1 MKNARLSRTSLSRKA
16 PAVKAG
22 AAPVRRVE
30 TTRRAILDATR
41 QMLRE
46 RGYSG
51 LSTREVALAAGV
63 PLSQIHYH
71 FASKQGL
78 VVAMFEDQ
86 NAQLLDRQREMYA
99 DPATPVSAQWE
110 RACDYLD
117 DDLKSGYVRTLMELW
132 AAGWS
137 DPHLASVVRDS
148 ISGWMDLLT
157 TVARRAEKEFGPLDP
172 FAPED
177 ISALVGS
184 AFIGAEAYLLLDF
197 ESKRVPV
204 RRALRRIGEAMRRL
218 ERAKKK
224 RA

>member
-1 MKNARLSRTSLSRKA
+1 MA
-16 PAVKAG
+16 PRPGSPPRPATK
-22 AAPVRRVE
+22 VE
-30 TTRRAILDATR
+30 TTRQAILDAAK

-51 LSTREVALAAGV
+51 LSTRDVALAAGV

-78 VVAMFEDQ
+78 VVAMFEYQ
-86 NAQLLDRQREMYA
+86 NAQLLHRQKEMYA
-99 DPATPVSAQWE
+99 DPTMPISAQWG

-137 DPHLASVVRDS
+137 DPDLARLVRDS

-157 TVARRAEKEFGPLDP
+157 TVAKRAEKELGPLDP
-172 FAPED
+172 FGPED
-177 ISALVGS
+177 ISALVG
-184 AFIGAEAYLLLDF
+184 AAVIGAEAYLLLDF
-197 ESKRVPV
+197 ESKRIPV
-204 RRALRRIGEAMRRL
+204 RRALRRVGEAIRRL
-218 ERAKKK
+218 EKAKKK
-224 RA
+224 

>member
-1 MKNARLSRTSLSRKA
+1 VSKTSLSRKS
-16 PAVKAG
+16 PASKAAG
-22 AAPVRRVE
+22 AAPPRKVE
-30 TTRRAILDATR
+30 TTRLAILDAAK

-71 FASKQGL
+71 FGSRQGL
-78 VVAMFEDQ
+78 VAAMFEYQ

-99 DPATPVSAQWE
+99 DPSMTISAQWD

-137 DPHLASVVRDS
+137 DPDLAKLVRDS
-148 ISGWMDLLT
+148 INGWMELLV
-157 TVARRAEKEFGPLDP
+157 TVARRAERELGPIEPFG
-172 FAPED
+172 PED
-177 ISALVGS
+177 ISALVGA
-184 AFIGAEAYLLLDF
+184 AFIGGEAFLLLDF
-197 ESKRVPV
+197 ETKRVPV
-204 RRALRRIGEAMRRL
+204 RRALRRVGEAIRRL
-218 ERAKKK
+218 EKARRK
-224 RA
+224 